1 MRLANTTGESRA
13 LVTLLDKI
21 AASENGTYAAWQF
34 TALASLLDALEQ
46 GNSSLA
52 KLAAGD
58 DKVKASVGQLAGL
71 FDSARQAV
79 ADTKAPIDKRREA
92 VRVLGRGFDHQQ
104 EDLQT
109 LAGLLVPQAA
119 EELQAAAIATLGRL
133 RGNAAA
139 DALIRG
145 WKGYS
150 PGLRSQVLDLLLG
163 RPAWTSAA
171 LDAVEHKQ
179 ILPFEIDAA
188 HRQLLLQ
195 QRSSTVR
202 ERAAKLLAGATDPDR
217 QKVIDSYRSVLTL
230 TGDPQR
236 GAQAFA
242 KTCAA
247 CHQFKG
253 VGHQVGPEL
262 ASVGDKSPEGLLIA
276 ILDPNRAVK
285 TRYINYVAQ
294 TKNGQTFTGILTSET
309 GNSITLLG
317 QEGKQQVIL
326 RNDLEELASSNK
338 SLMPEGLEKD
348 LKPQDL
354 ADLIAHIRA
363 GLPQLVRKS
372 FAGNNPEVIKPGYDG
387 ALHLAAN
394 QSAIYGSTLVYEMQY
409 GNLGYWSS
417 DDDHAEWTLE
427 VTQPGK
433 YAVRL
438 DWACDNASA
447 GNSLIVQAG
456 LERLTVK
463 VQGTGNWDT
472 YKQSAVGQITLAAG
486 KQQLVV
492 RPAGRIH
499 GALIDLRSIKL
510 TPSR

>member
-1 MRLANTTGESRA
+1 HVRMQLAYTLGACESPEAGAALGTIVLRDSYDRFMVAAAMSSVNQRNLEAVMLAVLAGDRKAPPANVLEGLLRLANTTGESRA

-92 VRVLGRGFDHQQ
+92 VRLLGRGFDHQQ

-109 LAGLLVPQAA
+109 LTGLLVPQAA

-139 DALIRG
+139 DALICG

-195 QRSSTVR
+195 QQSSTVR

-247 CHQFKG
+247 C
-253 VGHQVGPEL
+253 
-262 ASVGDKSPEGLLIA
+262 
-276 ILDPNRAVK
+276 
-285 TRYINYVAQ
+285 
-294 TKNGQTFTGILTSET
+294 
-309 GNSITLLG
+309 
-317 QEGKQQVIL
+317 
-326 RNDLEELASSNK
+326 
-338 SLMPEGLEKD
+338 
-348 LKPQDL
+348 
-354 ADLIAHIRA
+354 
-363 GLPQLVRKS
+363 
-372 FAGNNPEVIKPGYDG
+372 
-387 ALHLAAN
+387 
-394 QSAIYGSTLVYEMQY
+394 
-409 GNLGYWSS
+409 
-417 DDDHAEWTLE
+417 
-427 VTQPGK
+427 
-433 YAVRL
+433 
-438 DWACDNASA
+438 
-447 GNSLIVQAG
+447 
-456 LERLTVK
+456 
-463 VQGTGNWDT
+463 
-472 YKQSAVGQITLAAG
+472 
-486 KQQLVV
+486 
-492 RPAGRIH
+492 
-499 GALIDLRSIKL
+499 
-510 TPSR
+510 